1 MKKIISLLLVLA
13 LAMSLVACGAD
24 NSPETTNAP
33 ETTAAPETT
42 NAPETTGAAVTSIS
56 MYSGEYYLTAYDNG
70 DGTTYVE
77 KSTDERKVGYLE
89 GDVFTKIA
97 ETVAAANLA
106 ALNGTEIYEEGEGMS
121 SLYVEFA
128 DGTYY
133 SANIYGPVNAD
144 FDAAFAAMDACF
156 TELTAELEVYV
167 PQLMVEGEVNPDALT
182 AVQDI
187 MNNSGVQGLDNMF
200 VTDIPMDEYFGGT
213 AGLAS
218 TDGIVNGTKCGA
230 MMMTTAFSL
239 VVVTVEDESKIDA
252 VRADFANTMD
262 WRAWVC
268 VAPSNAVI
276 AQKDNM
282 VLCMMGGD
290 ELYSLVAASI
300 EANGWTNTETFQNPD
315 LQ

>member
-1 MKKIISLLLVLA
+1 MTKIISL

-24 NSPETTNAP
+24 TTPETTNAP
-33 ETTAAPETT
+33 ETTAAPDTT
-42 NAPETTGAAVTSIS
+42 PDTTGASTTAGAAVTSIS
-56 MYSGEYYLTAYDNG
+56 MNSGEYYLTAFDNG

-77 KSTDERKVGYLE
+77 MATAERKVGNLE
-89 GDVFTKIA
+89 GDVFAKITEA
-97 ETVAAANLA
+97 VNAANLA
-106 ALNGTEIYEEGEGMS
+106 ALNGTEIYEEGEAYASMYIE
-121 SLYVEFA
+121 LA
-128 DGTYY
+128 DGNYY
-133 SANIYGPVNAD
+133 SANIYGVTNAD
-144 FDAAFAAMDACF
+144 FDAAFAAMEACF
-156 TELTAELEVYV
+156 AELTAELEVYV
-167 PQLMVEGEVNPDALT
+167 PQMMVEGEVDADALA

-187 MNNSGVQGLDNMF
+187 MNNSGVQGLDTMF
-200 VTDIPMDEYFGGT
+200 VTGIPMDEYFGGT
-213 AGLAS
+213 AGLSS
-218 TDGIVNGTKCGA
+218 TDGIVSGTKCGA

-282 VLCMMGGD
+282 VLCMMGSD

-300 EANGWTNTETFQNPD
+300 EANGWTNVETFQNPD
-315 LQ
+315 MQ